1 MKKYLIV
8 GASGFVGGNILSILP
23 SKIDITIITSNKKKI
38 LERLKIKKFSKVLI
52 KKYVFISS
60 KNKKK
65 IQEQDVI
72 INCTGIWH
80 NLKNNKKII
89 LLNYKLPKK
98 LFDLSLNQSTKKF
111 ININTLLK
119 NRESIYVKYKH
130 KLSDYLRKNNGNT
143 SVIDLHVSHL
153 YGDIRNKKGF
163 INNIIVKILKNR
175 KILKLTKGQQKRD
188 FLHIKDFKK
197 LFLKILKFE
206 PNKKYHKFEIGNYK
220 SHSIKSIILLIKK
233 ITSSDINI
241 DFGFYNYKKGE
252 DFKMKSS
259 IKTLGNVNWRPKILV
274 KTGIKLLFKEIKNSI
289 NHYKHL
295 G

>member
-8 GASGFVGGNILSILP
+8 GASGFIGGNILSILP

-60 KNKKK
+60 KNKKI

-72 INCTGIWH
+72 INCTGVYP
-80 NLKNNKKII
+80 NKKNDKKII

-130 KLSDYLRKNNGNT
+130 KLSDYLRKNKGNT

-153 YGDIRNKKGF
+153 YGDIKNKKGF

-220 SHSIKSIILLIKK
+220 SYSIKSVIILIKK
-233 ITSSDINI
+233 ITNSNINVN
-241 DFGFYNYKKGE
+241 FGYFDYKKGE
-252 DFKMKSS
+252 DFSMRCNIKSLKN
-259 IKTLGNVNWRPKILV
+259 INWEPKISL
-274 KTGIKLLFKEIKNSI
+274 TSGIKLLLKDFQKI
-289 NHYKHL
+289 L
-295 G
+295 L

>member
-8 GASGFVGGNILSILP
+8 GASGFIGGNILSILP

-60 KNKKK
+60 KNKKI

-72 INCTGIWH
+72 INCTGVYP
-80 NLKNNKKII
+80 NKKNDKKII

-130 KLSDYLRKNNGNT
+130 KLSDYLRKNKGNT

-220 SHSIKSIILLIKK
+220 SYSIKSVIILIKK
-233 ITSSDINI
+233 ITNSNINVN
-241 DFGFYNYKKGE
+241 FGYFDYKKGE
-252 DFKMKSS
+252 DFSMRCNIKSLKD
-259 IKTLGNVNWRPKILV
+259 INWEPKISL
-274 KTGIKLLFKEIKNSI
+274 TSGIKLLLKDFQKI
-289 NHYKHL
+289 L
-295 G
+295 L

>member
-8 GASGFVGGNILSILP
+8 GASGFIGGNILSILP

-38 LERLKIKKFSKVLI
+38 LKRLTKKKFSKVLI
-52 KKYVFISS
+52 KKYIFISS
-60 KNKKK
+60 KNKKI

-72 INCTGIWH
+72 INCTGVYP
-80 NLKNNKKII
+80 NKKNNKKII

-130 KLSDYLRKNNGNT
+130 KLSDYLRKNKGNT

-153 YGDIRNKKGF
+153 YGDIRNKKNF

-175 KILKLTKGQQKRD
+175 RILKLTKGQQKRD

-206 PNKKYHKFEIGNYK
+206 PNKKYYKFEIGSYK
-220 SHSIKSIILLIKK
+220 SYSIKSVIILIKK
-233 ITSSDINI
+233 ITNSNINVS
-241 DFGFYNYKKGE
+241 FGYFDYKKGE
-252 DFKMKSS
+252 DFSMKCN
-259 IKTLGNVNWRPKILV
+259 IKSLKNIKWEPKISL
-274 KTGIKLLFKEIKNSI
+274 TSGIKLLLKDFQKI
-289 NHYKHL
+289 L
-295 G
+295 F

>member
-8 GASGFVGGNILSILP
+8 GASGFIGGNILSILP

-38 LERLKIKKFSKVLI
+38 LERLTKKKFSKVLI
-52 KKYVFISS
+52 KKYNFISS
-60 KNKKK
+60 KNKKI

-72 INCTGIWH
+72 INCTGVYP
-80 NLKNNKKII
+80 NKKNNKKII

-130 KLSDYLRKNNGNT
+130 KLSDYLRKNKGNT

-220 SHSIKSIILLIKK
+220 SYSIKSVIILIKK
-233 ITSSDINI
+233 ITNSNINVN
-241 DFGFYNYKKGE
+241 FGYFDYKKGE
-252 DFKMKSS
+252 DFSMRCNIKSLKN
-259 IKTLGNVNWRPKILV
+259 INWEPKISL
-274 KTGIKLLFKEIKNSI
+274 TSGIKLLLKDFQKI
-289 NHYKHL
+289 L
-295 G
+295 L

>member
-8 GASGFVGGNILSILP
+8 GASGFIGGNILSILP

-38 LERLKIKKFSKVLI
+38 LERLKKKKFSKVLI
-52 KKYVFISS
+52 KKYIFISS

-65 IQEQDVI
+65 IQEQDII
-72 INCTGIWH
+72 INCTGNH
-80 NLKNNKKII
+80 NIKNNKKII
-89 LLNYKLPKK
+89 LLNYKFPKK
-98 LFDLSLNQSTKKF
+98 LFDLSLNQSKKKF

-130 KLSDYLRKNNGNT
+130 KLSDYLRKNKGNT

-220 SHSIKSIILLIKK
+220 SYSIKSVIILIKK
-233 ITSSDINI
+233 ITNSNINVN
-241 DFGFYNYKKGE
+241 FGYFDYKKGE
-252 DFKMKSS
+252 DFSMRCNIKSLKN
-259 IKTLGNVNWRPKILV
+259 INWEPKISL
-274 KTGIKLLFKEIKNSI
+274 TSGIKLLLKDFQKI
-289 NHYKHL
+289 L
-295 G
+295 L

>member
-8 GASGFVGGNILSILP
+8 GASGFIGGNILSILP

-38 LERLKIKKFSKVLI
+38 LERLTKKKFSKVLI
-52 KKYVFISS
+52 KKYNFISS
-60 KNKKK
+60 KNKKI

-72 INCTGIWH
+72 INCTGVYP
-80 NLKNNKKII
+80 NKKNNKKII

-130 KLSDYLRKNNGNT
+130 KLSDYLRKNKGNT

-220 SHSIKSIILLIKK
+220 SYSIKSVIILIKK
-233 ITSSDINI
+233 ITNSNINVN
-241 DFGFYNYKKGE
+241 FGYFDYKKGE
-252 DFKMKSS
+252 DFSMRCNIKSLKN
-259 IKTLGNVNWRPKILV
+259 INWEPKISLAS
-274 KTGIKLLFKEIKNSI
+274 GIKLLLKDFKKI
-289 NHYKHL
+289 L
-295 G
+295 F

>member
-8 GASGFVGGNILSILP
+8 GASGFIGGNILSILP

-38 LERLKIKKFSKVLI
+38 LERLTKKKFSKVLI
-52 KKYVFISS
+52 KKYNFISS
-60 KNKKK
+60 KNKKI

-72 INCTGIWH
+72 INCTGVYP
-80 NLKNNKKII
+80 NKKNNKKII

-98 LFDLSLNQSTKKF
+98 LFDFSLNQSTKKF

-130 KLSDYLRKNNGNT
+130 KLSDYLRKNTGNT

-220 SHSIKSIILLIKK
+220 SYSIKSVIILIKK
-233 ITSSDINI
+233 ITNSNINVN
-241 DFGFYNYKKGE
+241 FGYFDYKKGE
-252 DFKMKSS
+252 DFSMRCNIKSLKN
-259 IKTLGNVNWRPKILV
+259 INWEPKISLAS
-274 KTGIKLLFKEIKNSI
+274 GIKLLLKDFQKI
-289 NHYKHL
+289 L
-295 G
+295 F